1 VTRVVRRGRPD
12 AGPVRAPVGPDADQV
27 QGRQALAGLG
37 RGVVLV
43 LLFDDMKGRRP
54 EYAEWEY

>member
-1 VTRVVRRGRPD
+1 
-12 AGPVRAPVGPDADQV
+12 VRAPVGPDADQV